1 MGHLATV
8 KATPCVDRP
17 QAGGCNIYENA
28 LMPTTAGHTVFVV
41 DDDEAVRKAV
51 SRLLRSAGIAAAVF
65 ASPREFL
72 AQYNP
77 ATPGCLVLDMAMPD
91 FDGLQLQTALTEKGC
106 ILPIIFLTGHGD
118 VSKSVQAMKQGA
130 FDFLSKPAK
139 DKDLLT
145 AIRAAFERDIATR
158 REQAK
163 LSEIRARLD
172 TLTPREREVLEHV
185 VSGKLN
191 KQIAGDLGITEAT
204 VKMHRAHVMEK
215 MKVQSVAEL
224 TRLAERCGAR
234 GNSE

>member
-1 MGHLATV
+1 MPP
-8 KATPCVDRP
+8 TP
-17 QAGGCNIYENA
+17 N
-28 LMPTTAGHTVFVV
+28 HTVFVV

-51 SRLLRSAGIAAAVF
+51 SRLLRSAGFAAAVF

-72 AQYNP
+72 ERYDS

-130 FDFLSKPAK
+130 FDFLSKPVK
-139 DKDLLT
+139 DKDLLS
-145 AIRAAFERDIATR
+145 AVRAAIEKDTVAR

-163 LSEIRARLD
+163 LYEIRARLD
-172 TLTPREREVLEHV
+172 SLTPRERQVLEHV

-191 KQIAGDLGITEAT
+191 KQIAADMGITEAT

-224 TRLAERCGAR
+224 ARLTERCR
-234 GNSE
+234 TN